1 MLTEGKL
8 RVEKPVATGVVAL
21 VLNWNG
27 FEDTV
32 ECIESILR
40 SDLAPAHIVVLDN
53 GSIDGSTQRLQDWAA
68 AQSLEYDSF
77 SSPAA
82 ARASDRPSTQ
92 LVFIECGRN
101 LGYAGGNNVGI
112 HYAIKRTGAEF
123 VWILNN
129 DVVVDHRA
137 LERALHVA
145 QSDSRI
151 GIVGAKL
158 LRYDEP
164 ETIQALGGG
173 YIVPI
178 FCHDTQLGSGK
189 HSETSGETPIRVDH
203 LIGASLLVRAA
214 AVRDVG
220 YIDES
225 YFLYREETDWCIRMV
240 RHGWKLFCSPTS
252 LVWHKQARSIG
263 FKSPLHDYY
272 AVRNVLHLVRKFFP
286 ASLPTA
292 FAYFAFRSIAPKLA
306 RFEMAR
312 LYAVWLALR
321 DFAIGVKGQPA
332 EYGESALVREYASNL
347 DRGDS
352 LDRRAPV
359 MLRGD
364 VPSGSRTTAS

>member
-1 MLTEGKL
+1 VLTEGKL
-8 RVEKPVATGVVAL
+8 RVQKPVATGVVAL

-40 SDLAPAHIVVLDN
+40 SDLAPGHVVVLDN
-53 GSIDGSTQRLQDWAA
+53 GSIDGSTQRLEAWAA
-68 AQSLEYDSF
+68 AQTLDYVSF
-77 SSPAA
+77 ASPAE
-82 ARASDRPSTQ
+82 ARASDPPSEQ

-101 LGYAGGNNVGI
+101 LGYAGGNNIGI
-112 HYAIKRTGAEF
+112 RYAIELTGAEF
-123 VWILNN
+123 IWILNN

-137 LERALHVA
+137 LRRAVDLA
-145 QSDSRI
+145 QSDPDI

-173 YIVPI
+173 YIVPV
-178 FCHDTQLGSGK
+178 FCHDTQLGSGR
-189 HSETSGETPIRVDH
+189 HSETAGDKPIRVDH
-203 LIGASLLVRAA
+203 LIGASLLVRVA

-220 YIDES
+220 LIDES

-240 RHGWKLFCSPTS
+240 RRGWKLFCSPNS

-272 AVRNVLHLVRKFFP
+272 AVRNVLHLVRKFYP

-292 FAYFAFRSIAPKLA
+292 FAYFACRSIAPKLA
-306 RFEMAR
+306 RFELAR
-312 LYAVWLALR
+312 LHAVCLALR
-321 DFAIGVKGQPA
+321 DFAMGVKGQPA
-332 EYGESALVREYASNL
+332 AYGEAALVREYVDKL
-347 DRGDS
+347 DQQDS
-352 LDRRAPV
+352 LDDRPAFI
-359 MLRGD
+359 LNGGAQA
-364 VPSGSRTTAS
+364 GSQRTAS